1 MKWLKRIGLG
11 ILFSPFMLIVIF
23 VLYEVFGMCANNIST
38 NRQTKQLQAHLE
50 CEISDHQFI
59 KIYSKKGNTAGTGN
73 HVDCLSSVTFSTQM
87 PVSEIKD
94 KMSKYYTFDEWSC
107 YVSQTENGTY
117 LFYLNTSAPFPNNI
131 EGH

>member
-11 ILFSPFMLIVIF
+11 LLFSPVMLIVIF

-50 CEISDHQFI
+50 SEISDLQI
-59 KIYSKKGNTAGTGN
+59 INIYSKTGNTAGTGN

>member
-50 CEISDHQFI
+50 SEISDLQI
-59 KIYSKKGNTAGTGN
+59 INIYSKTGNTAGTGN

>member
-1 MKWLKRIGLG
+1 
-11 ILFSPFMLIVIF
+11 MLIVIF

-50 CEISDHQFI
+50 SEISDLQI
-59 KIYSKKGNTAGTGN
+59 INIYSKTGHTAGTGN

>member
-50 CEISDHQFI
+50 SEISDLQI
-59 KIYSKKGNTAGTGN
+59 INIYSKTGNTADRKSTRLN
-73 HVDCLSSVTFSTQM
+73 SS
-87 PVSEIKD
+87 
-94 KMSKYYTFDEWSC
+94 
-107 YVSQTENGTY
+107 
-117 LFYLNTSAPFPNNI
+117 
-131 EGH
+131 H

>member
-50 CEISDHQFI
+50 SEISDLQI
-59 KIYSKKGNTAGTGN
+59 INIYSKTGNTAGTGN

-117 LFYLNTSAPFPNNI
+117 FFYLNTSAPFPNNI

>member
-23 VLYEVFGMCANNIST
+23 VLYEVFGMCANNNQT
-38 NRQTKQLQAHLE
+38 NRQTKQLKAHLE
-50 CEISDHQFI
+50 SEISDLQI
-59 KIYSKKGNTAGTGN
+59 INIYSKTGNTAGTGN

>member
-11 ILFSPFMLIVIF
+11 ILFLPFMLIVIF
-23 VLYEVFGMCANNIST
+23 VLYEVFGMCVNHIAT
-38 NRQTKQLQAHLE
+38 NRQTEQLQAHLE
-50 CEISDHQFI
+50 SEISDLQI
-59 KIYSKKGNTAGTGN
+59 INICSKTGNTAGTGN

-87 PVSEIKD
+87 PTSEIKD
-94 KMSKYYTFDEWSC
+94 KMSEYYTFDEWSC
-107 YVSQTENGTY
+107 YVAQTENGTY